1 MEPLICEWD
10 PAFLYIFS
18 DNVFSPLI
26 YYSHFGPMIVSLLIG
41 FLVLYNNPR
50 ALVNKVLFALTA
62 FFSIW
67 VLFDLILWGSE
78 QPDVIM
84 FSWSILTH
92 VELLIYAAGLYL
104 VALFANQGKDVSIG
118 GKLAVGLFFVPVIF
132 LTHTAYNLLGFDFT
146 NCDREAIEGPLWQY
160 IYVIELFFIGWAII
174 LASRGYRKIK
184 VDKERRQ
191 LLFMSLGTILML
203 LLFNFGNLIVTYFL
217 EVDWSYEQYKLFGM
231 PIFVAFIA
239 YSIVKFRTFSSKL
252 IAAQA
257 LVFALA
263 IAVFSLLFLQ
273 TISNIRIIAGITF
286 VFVCV
291 LGYLLIR
298 SVKREIEQR
307 ERIEKLA
314 GELEETNERQETLI
328 HFIGHEVKGSL
339 TKDSGTFAE
348 LLEGD
353 FGQLPDTLKPLVE
366 HALAESRQGAASVEN
381 ILKAANLKKGT
392 VTYTKESFDLKA
404 LVAEQ
409 VEKAK
414 SGAERKGLTLSFTA
428 DESSYQMTGDK
439 AQIGDHVLRNIIENS
454 INYTP
459 SGSVTVSLKK
469 ENGKLVFAVRDTGV
483 GITEEDKKRL
493 FTEGGHGKDSQKV
506 NAHSTGYGLYI
517 AKNIV
522 LAHGGAIRAESEG
535 ASKGSTFIV
544 ELPTG

>member
-231 PIFVAFIA
+231 PILSRSSPIDRKNSGRSAVNLSRHKRSCSHSQSLFFT
-239 YSIVKFRTFSSKL
+239 SFSADH
-252 IAAQA
+252 IQH
-257 LVFALA
+257 
-263 IAVFSLLFLQ
+263 Q
-273 TISNIRIIAGITF
+273 NYCRHHIR
-286 VFVCV
+286 
-291 LGYLLIR
+291 
-298 SVKREIEQR
+298 
-307 ERIEKLA
+307 
-314 GELEETNERQETLI
+314 
-328 HFIGHEVKGSL
+328 
-339 TKDSGTFAE
+339 
-348 LLEGD
+348 
-353 FGQLPDTLKPLVE
+353 
-366 HALAESRQGAASVEN
+366 
-381 ILKAANLKKGT
+381 
-392 VTYTKESFDLKA
+392 
-404 LVAEQ
+404 
-409 VEKAK
+409 
-414 SGAERKGLTLSFTA
+414 
-428 DESSYQMTGDK
+428 
-439 AQIGDHVLRNIIENS
+439 
-454 INYTP
+454 
-459 SGSVTVSLKK
+459 
-469 ENGKLVFAVRDTGV
+469 VRLCA
-483 GITEEDKKRL
+483 RL
-493 FTEGGHGKDSQKV
+493 FADSKRQTR
-506 NAHSTGYGLYI
+506 NRTA
-517 AKNIV
+517 
-522 LAHGGAIRAESEG
+522 
-535 ASKGSTFIV
+535 
-544 ELPTG
+544 

>member
-1 MEPLICEWD
+1 M
-10 PAFLYIFS
+10 
-18 DNVFSPLI
+18 
-26 YYSHFGPMIVSLLIG
+26 
-41 FLVLYNNPR
+41 
-50 ALVNKVLFALTA
+50 
-62 FFSIW
+62 
-67 VLFDLILWGSE
+67 
-78 QPDVIM
+78 
-84 FSWSILTH
+84 
-92 VELLIYAAGLYL
+92 
-104 VALFANQGKDVSIG
+104 
-118 GKLAVGLFFVPVIF
+118 
-132 LTHTAYNLLGFDFT
+132 
-146 NCDREAIEGPLWQY
+146 
-160 IYVIELFFIGWAII
+160 
-174 LASRGYRKIK
+174 
-184 VDKERRQ
+184 
-191 LLFMSLGTILML
+191 
-203 LLFNFGNLIVTYFL
+203 
-217 EVDWSYEQYKLFGM
+217 
-231 PIFVAFIA
+231 
-239 YSIVKFRTFSSKL
+239 
-252 IAAQA
+252 
-257 LVFALA
+257 
-263 IAVFSLLFLQ
+263 
-273 TISNIRIIAGITF
+273 
-286 VFVCV
+286 

-314 GELEETNERQETLI
+314 GELEETNERQETPI

-469 ENGKLVFAVRDTGV
+469 ENGKLVLQY
-483 GITEEDKKRL
+483 GIPALESRRKIRNASSPRAPWQGLAEGKRALHRLRPLHREEHRSCARRRHPRRERGAQARARPSSL
-493 FTEGGHGKDSQKV
+493 SSQ
-506 NAHSTGYGLYI
+506 
-517 AKNIV
+517 
-522 LAHGGAIRAESEG
+522 
-535 ASKGSTFIV
+535 
-544 ELPTG
+544 